1 RIEQAASS
9 TPIAPEREFTPSEEE
24 LRMLQAKLRNA
35 VEKSELLQNQLD
47 DARMQIDYMQQQADS
62 KKYRESIASSGEKS
76 PVGIETS
83 SISPDEVNELSEELI
98 RVSRNKYELQEK
110 IKRIE
115 MEAQV
120 SKERVLYLEGE
131 TRRMGEQLWLANE
144 RVANQD
150 RELGDLH
157 GQVSWL
163 RSENERLGREMEE
176 EKRKF
181 LEAGGIDYSKYDE
194 MRQAEERLRDEK
206 SKVEW
211 HLGEVTQWW
220 NDAKWRIGEL
230 EAGMAHRQWLLDQAN
245 QKVFELSSE
254 HESLRQF
261 RDKAKDT
268 LDGTFLIRK
277 QPVDGRYKW
286 RLAMWD
292 ENSPDD
298 LKDYR
303 RVWFETTA
311 PNAKRVFL
319 SASFVN
325 WECALLCDNFDKENG
340 KFGVWVDIPP
350 GRYEFLFIVDGE
362 WTTCDG
368 YPTVTNEFGSQN
380 NWRYID

>member
-1 RIEQAASS
+1 
-9 TPIAPEREFTPSEEE
+9 
-24 LRMLQAKLRNA
+24 
-35 VEKSELLQNQLD
+35 
-47 DARMQIDYMQQQADS
+47 
-62 KKYRESIASSGEKS
+62 
-76 PVGIETS
+76 
-83 SISPDEVNELSEELI
+83 
-98 RVSRNKYELQEK
+98 LQEK
-110 IKRIE
+110 MKRIE
-115 MEAQV
+115 MEAET

-131 TRRMGEQLWLANE
+131 TRRMGEQIWLANE

-181 LEAGGIDYSKYDE
+181 MEAGGVDYSKYEE
-194 MRQAEERLRDEK
+194 MRQAEATLREEK

-220 NDAKWRIGEL
+220 NDAKWRQFRIRKLSYCRIGEL

-254 HESLRQF
+254 HEYLRQF
-261 RDKAKDT
+261 RDKAKNT
-268 LDGTFLIRK
+268 LDGTFLIRR
-277 QPVDGRYKW
+277 QPIDGRYKW

-325 WECALLCDNFDKENG
+325 WECALLCDNFDKENS

-362 WTTCDG
+362 WKTCDG